1 MEPLDVDVLHFLRK
15 DLCSIV
21 GSCGYGEY
29 NMIMMTSIE
38 VATKNITLG
47 SVSLYVGL
55 KADVG
60 YI

>member
-1 MEPLDVDVLHFLRK
+1 MDVLHFLRK